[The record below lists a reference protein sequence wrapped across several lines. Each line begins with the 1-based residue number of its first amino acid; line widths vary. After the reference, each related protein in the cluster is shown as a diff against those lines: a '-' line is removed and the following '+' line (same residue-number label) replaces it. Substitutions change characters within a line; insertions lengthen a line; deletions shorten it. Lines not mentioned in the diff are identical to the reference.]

1 MSDIK
6 LEFDLVTGKNE
17 VNKALDGIKSSAASA
32 TNSFSQLGFSASS
45 YGNNLRKAKKDT
57 EEFIDV
63 SSIGMKKPLASFNN
77 LAGAVTVGI
86 AAITGAIFTITEFVS
101 AAIEAEESVSN
112 LNLALKQSGI
122 FSEDASQKF
131 QDLASSIQ
139 ETTVYSDDQ
148 ILAMTS
154 LLQNIG
160 SFTEKGLEKATKAS
174 IELAS
179 AFKMDLNQAAQLVGK
194 AANGNAIALNKL
206 GIEFKKGK
214 TDAETFSNV
223 LEALSKFQGDSAEKV
238 KTLGG
243 SLKYLSN
250 QSGELIETLSKI
262 VASTLG
268 VKDAA
273 ISAANAVQKFNKS
286 INVDPLK
293 VQAENTKIVAAGF
306 EAQADYIDQEIEK
319 YEELKAA
326 KQKLARENAVINE
339 EMISKQSK
347 AVKDLLSVDFLSNQK
362 ASSNLLLSDI
372 AKASNETQK
381 LLLDTKTRQAEL
393 FAANEKERQA
403 ARKEM
408 LSLAD
413 QVKSAGKTQEQA
425 IADETTARLAQI
437 EALYKRGAFKDFKE
451 YTDLRLQVEEDYQ
464 DKIADLDKKR
474 LDESF
479 KIQKE
484 NDEKLEKQR
493 EALYKNLSLGINV
506 LKGEEGAK
514 NILSQVA
521 GLASDAFLGPG
532 AGQVIGP
539 LVAELSKGPEAMRQS
554 IKEFA
559 SALPM
564 LIENII
570 QAIPAIIDEIAIQSP
585 KIIEKMI
592 ERLLQPAFWA
602 QLGSNLLK
610 AMASAALQIPK
621 TILAAIPNFFEE
633 FGKGLI
639 DAIANGLA
647 NALKDLIKNVGGVF
661 GDVGGIFGDVLGDAV
676 GWVGGAVGS
685 VGDFFGF
692 ASGGE
697 IPKGFPNDNF
707 PAHLTSGEV
716 VIDRSTVDKLN
727 SFLDNGSTTQD
738 SSITDALLVQI
749 LDKLSQPMQVATS
762 ATVNGKAF
770 ADIILNLNRSNSRL
784 LA

>member
-32 TNSFSQLGFSASS
+32 TNSFSQLGVSASS

-77 LAGAVTVGI
+77 LAGAVTVGV
-86 AAITGAIFTITEFVS
+86 AAITGVIFTITEFVS

-154 LLQNIG
+154 LLQTIG
-160 SFTEKGLEKATKAS
+160 NFTEKGLEKATKAS
-174 IELAS
+174 VELAS

-194 AANGNAIALNKL
+194 AANGNTVALNKL

-223 LEALSKFQGDSAEKV
+223 LEALSKFQGDSAEKA

-243 SLKYLSN
+243 SVKSLKNAFGELFETISIGTSKGTNLSGIITSIKNATNEVNKSAKEGFFSGLASTIDEFILKAPAKLGVAIGNSIREAIGLAVKDIGNVNAKIIVNEKNISN
-250 QSGELIETLSKI
+250 QSKL
-262 VASTLG
+262 
-268 VKDAA
+268 VKD
-273 ISAANAVQKFNKS
+273 ILDVSN
-286 INVDPLK
+286 
-293 VQAENTKIVAAGF
+293 
-306 EAQADYIDQEIEK
+306 
-319 YEELKAA
+319 
-326 KQKLARENAVINE
+326 
-339 EMISKQSK
+339 
-347 AVKDLLSVDFLSNQK
+347 FLPK
-362 ASSNLLLSDI
+362 ASGVMLSDI

-381 LLLDTKTRQAEL
+381 LLLDTKARQSEL

-408 LSLAD
+408 LALAD

-437 EALYKRGAFKDFKE
+437 EALYKRGAFKDFQE
-451 YTDLRLQVEEDYQ
+451 YTNLRLQVEADYQ

-484 NDEKLEKQR
+484 NEEKLAKQR

-514 NILSQVA
+514 NILSQGA
-521 GLASDAFLGPG
+521 GLAADAFLGPG
-532 AGQVIGP
+532 AGQVVGP

-570 QAIPAIIDEIAIQSP
+570 QAIPAVIDEIAIQSP

-592 ERLLQPAFWA
+592 ERLLQPSFWA

-610 AMASAALQIPK
+610 AMSSSALQIPK

-661 GDVGGIFGDVLGDAV
+661 GDVGGIFGDVLG
-676 GWVGGAVGS
+676 GVGGFASSVVGS

-707 PAHLTSGEV
+707 PARLTSGEV

-727 SFLDNGSTTQD
+727 SFLDNGSTAQD
-738 SSITDALLVQI
+738 SSVTDALLVQI

>member
-32 TNSFSQLGFSASS
+32 TNSFSQLGVSASS

-194 AANGNAIALNKL
+194 AANGNTIALNKL

-223 LEALSKFQGDSAEKV
+223 LEALSKFQGDSAEKA

-243 SLKYLSN
+243 SVKSLKNAFGELFETISIGTSKGTNLSGIITSIKNATNEVNKSAKEGFFSGLASTIDEFILKAPAKLGVAIGNSIREAVGLAVKDIGNVNAKIIVNEKNISN
-250 QSGELIETLSKI
+250 QSKL
-262 VASTLG
+262 
-268 VKDAA
+268 VKD
-273 ISAANAVQKFNKS
+273 ILDVSN
-286 INVDPLK
+286 
-293 VQAENTKIVAAGF
+293 
-306 EAQADYIDQEIEK
+306 
-319 YEELKAA
+319 
-326 KQKLARENAVINE
+326 
-339 EMISKQSK
+339 
-347 AVKDLLSVDFLSNQK
+347 FLPK
-362 ASSNLLLSDI
+362 ASGVMLSDI

-381 LLLDTKTRQAEL
+381 LLLDTKTRQSEL

-413 QVKSAGKTQEQA
+413 QVKSAGKTQEQV

-451 YTDLRLQVEEDYQ
+451 YTELRLQVEADYQ

-493 EALYKNLSLGINV
+493 QKSIDVMKTALGAISNIFEGA
-506 LKGEEGAK
+506 EGAK
-514 NILSQVA
+514 SAISNITGSIVDRFFP
-521 GLASDAFLGPG
+521 GL
-532 AGQVIGP
+532 GQVFGQLIKQLMSDP
-539 LVAELSKGPEAMRQS
+539 EQNREMIRSFVLAVPEL
-554 IKEFA
+554 IK
-559 SALPM
+559 
-564 LIENII
+564 NII
-570 QAIPAIIDEIAIQSP
+570 NNIPVIIDELANQLPAVIDKLTDMLNSP
-585 KIIEKMI
+585 E
-592 ERLLQPAFWA
+592 FWSKFA
-602 QLGSNLLK
+602 WNLLK
-610 AMASAALQIPK
+610 AVWKGVEVLPKALMAALPD
-621 TILAAIPNFFEE
+621 FFEK
-633 FGKGLI
+633 FGEGII
-639 DAIANGLA
+639 DAIADGLYK
-647 NALKDLIKNVGGVF
+647 ALKELVDGIGDIGGSI
-661 GDVGGIFGDVLGDAV
+661 GGFLGDAV

>member
-32 TNSFSQLGFSASS
+32 TNSFSQLGVSASS

-160 SFTEKGLEKATKAS
+160 NFTEKGLEKATKAS

-194 AANGNAIALNKL
+194 AANGNTIAINKL

-223 LEALSKFQGDSAEKV
+223 LEALSKFQGDSAEKA

-243 SLKYLSN
+243 SVKSLKNAFGELFETISIGTSKGTNLSGIITSIKNATNEVNKSAKEGFFSGLASTIDEFILKAPAKLGVAIGNSIREAVGLAVKDIGNVNAKIIVNEKNISN
-250 QSGELIETLSKI
+250 QSKL
-262 VASTLG
+262 
-268 VKDAA
+268 VKD
-273 ISAANAVQKFNKS
+273 ILDVSN
-286 INVDPLK
+286 
-293 VQAENTKIVAAGF
+293 
-306 EAQADYIDQEIEK
+306 
-319 YEELKAA
+319 
-326 KQKLARENAVINE
+326 
-339 EMISKQSK
+339 
-347 AVKDLLSVDFLSNQK
+347 FLPK
-362 ASSNLLLSDI
+362 ASGVMLSDI

-381 LLLDTKTRQAEL
+381 LLLDTKTRQSEL

-451 YTDLRLQVEEDYQ
+451 YTELRLQVEADYQ

-484 NDEKLEKQR
+484 NDEKLAKQR
-493 EALYKNLSLGINV
+493 QKSIDVMKTALGAISNIFEGV
-506 LKGEEGAK
+506 EGAK
-514 NILSQVA
+514 TAISNITGSIVDRFFP
-521 GLASDAFLGPG
+521 GL
-532 AGQVIGP
+532 GQVFGQLIKKLMSDP
-539 LVAELSKGPEAMRQS
+539 EQNREMIRSFVLAGPELL
-554 IKEFA
+554 K
-559 SALPM
+559 
-564 LIENII
+564 NII
-570 QAIPAIIDEIAIQSP
+570 NNIPVIIDELVNQLPAVIDKFTDMLNSP
-585 KIIEKMI
+585 E
-592 ERLLQPAFWA
+592 FWA
-602 QLGSNLLK
+602 KFAWNLLK
-610 AMASAALQIPK
+610 AVWKGVEVLPKALMAALPD
-621 TILAAIPNFFEE
+621 FFEK
-633 FGKGLI
+633 FGEGII
-639 DAIANGLA
+639 DAIADGLYK
-647 NALKDLIKNVGGVF
+647 ALKEL
-661 GDVGGIFGDVLGDAV
+661 VGGIGDIGGSIGGFLGDAV